1 MVINLSVNWMNR
13 LNRQWWGFNWRKS
26 VVKLEK
32 KGLSLGCGMIGNLMT
47 TGFKNI
53 QILFKWNPRIPDRTC
68 SSKWICHCEYLLL
81 QNSWIL
87 LKFQCT
93 CYRLIGKWCW
103 PLLNSLCTWY
113 INFAET
119 LHQTCTGGHFNSS
132 IFVKFIIKLTVAIC
146 VMWNWW

>member
-13 LNRQWWGFNWRKS
+13 INRQWWGFNWRKS
-26 VVKLEK
+26 VVELGK
-32 KGLSLGCGMIGNLMT
+32 KGLILGCGMIGNLMT
-47 TGFKNI
+47 TGFKNM
-53 QILFKWNPRIPDRTC
+53 QILFKWSPRLSDRTC

-81 QNSWIL
+81 QNWWIL
-87 LKFQCT
+87 LKFRCT

-132 IFVKFIIKLTVAIC
+132 IFVNFIIKLTVAIC